1 MSSRVAYIDYV
12 KGLVLTR
19 IFKAGTITKQWPKNI
34 LFRIRIFISKYAD
47 KQRPF
52 RIPRIVKILASEMP
66 SSVFLLCIYVY
77 GI

>member
-1 MSSRVAYIDYV
+1 MSSRVAYIDYL

-19 IFKAGTITKQWPKNI
+19 NFKTVTITKQWPKNI
-34 LFRIRIFISKYAD
+34 LFRIRIFISQYAD
-47 KQRPF
+47 KQRHF